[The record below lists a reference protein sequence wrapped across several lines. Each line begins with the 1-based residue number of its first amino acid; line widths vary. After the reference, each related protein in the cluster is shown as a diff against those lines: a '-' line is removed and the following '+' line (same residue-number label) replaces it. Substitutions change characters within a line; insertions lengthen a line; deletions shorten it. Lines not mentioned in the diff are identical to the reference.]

1 MSEQAKEP
9 QSPPADHWL
18 ASLLGEEAL
27 ADEGWRLLAR
37 HGQRITAPR
46 GAHLFR
52 VGEPCTRFVLVLAG
66 TARVQYVDEEGNEIV
81 LYRVRAGETC
91 ILTTSCLLG
100 ERCYPA
106 EGIVESPLEAVLVPL
121 AVFRRALAS
130 EAVRNYVF
138 AAMGRRLVDLM
149 LRIDELAFRRMD
161 RRLAHYLLGQGTVLA
176 ATHQEIAVELGTA
189 REVVSRLLKDFE
201 RRGWVSLGR
210 GRIEIR
216 ATEALAELAC
226 D

>member
-1 MSEQAKEP
+1 MSETEESQASRTG
-9 QSPPADHWL
+9 QWL
-18 ASLLGEEAL
+18 AALVGEEGM

-37 HGQRITAPR
+37 HGRRITAPA
-46 GAHLFR
+46 GACLFH
-52 VGEPCTRFVLVLAG
+52 VGEPCTHFVLVLAG
-66 TARVQYVDEEGNEIV
+66 TVRVQYVDEAGNEIV

-100 ERCYPA
+100 DRCYPA
-106 EGIVESPLEAVLVPL
+106 EGFVETPLEAVLVPL

-138 AAMGRRLVDLM
+138 AAMSRRLVDLM

-161 RRLAHYLLGQGTVLA
+161 RRLAHYLLGQGKVVA

-210 GRIEIR
+210 GRIEVRER
-216 ATEALAELAC
+216 AALEDLAC